1 MVKVSG
7 TWVTGSCKDRKKI
20 SDVCNKTPDL
30 ILAEV
35 SLVIMLSSSVA
46 LCSVILVGLSMHG
59 KKLLE

>member
-1 MVKVSG
+1 MMS
-7 TWVTGSCKDRKKI
+7 VT
-20 SDVCNKTPDL
+20 KTPDL

-59 KKLLE
+59 KNY

>member
-1 MVKVSG
+1 MTS
-7 TWVTGSCKDRKKI
+7 VT
-20 SDVCNKTPDL
+20 KTPEL

-46 LCSVILVGLSMHG
+46 VRSVIPVGLSMHG